1 LALKTPKF
9 YLAGSKRAR
18 KSGFLQSIDRKNPQ
32 VEQALRMARPVLAF
46 CFVCAAVPLFS
57 RGAGEEDRPLV
68 YTEYVLCITA
78 FDVSELPQ
86 SQQAIGRLLLNRF
99 TRRLAAVKIRTRT
112 ETEREWYEQA
122 ARNDARREAGEKL
135 AAKRDERDQL
145 IFAGLP
151 GWKFRKECKRV
162 DKEIADLEAGFT
174 KVDTIRPRAEEMPA
188 FKLAEGNPSAPL
200 PGEEESF
207 LTTQKADAFLTVSLY
222 PYYGRV
228 GARLRIYS
236 RFHAASYEEE
246 VVFSP
251 EDLNDAA
258 DEIAFRLEEAA
269 SGEGR
274 AMLTIRAEPE
284 KAQVLVD
291 GKLAVKGEPVVVNP
305 GTVSVVVSAEDYQ
318 PFEGEIDLA
327 PGEQT
332 ASNIV
337 LDPMEMEALALS
349 LTDGGP
355 AKIYIGALYAGELP
369 SYGTFEFRVPRGMY
383 RYLNAETEDGRA
395 GRVIVLGGE
404 ENRSLSIQ
412 PRILPAPDEKP
423 VEKRR
428 RQFYG
433 AWGRFWVSLPVTF
446 FIYGMKI
453 MYEAHL
459 TVGDESMYN
468 TAVLTNNLFT
478 GGAIVTGIFGA
489 ESLVR
494 LIIYINTANKEAV
507 PLWDY

>member
-1 LALKTPKF
+1 MKPAAAPHKLPEEP
-9 YLAGSKRAR
+9 AR
-18 KSGFLQSIDRKNPQ
+18 TTLP
-32 VEQALRMARPVLAF
+32 LRMRKKCLLR
-46 CFVCAAVPLFS
+46 VCLFSCCLFAAVPLFS
-57 RGAGEEDRPLV
+57 RGASEDERPLV
-68 YTEYVLCITA
+68 YTEYVLCLTD

-86 SQQAIGRLLLNRF
+86 SQQAVGRVLHNRF
-99 TRRLAAVKIRTRT
+99 TRRLEAVKIHTRT
-112 ETEREWYEQA
+112 EQERERYEQA
-122 ARNDARREAGEKL
+122 ARNEARREAGEKL

-151 GWKFRKECKRV
+151 GWKYRKECRRV
-162 DKEIADLEAGFT
+162 DKEIAGLEADFT
-174 KVDTIRPRAEEMPA
+174 KADTIQPRVEEMPA
-188 FKLAEGNPSAPL
+188 FKLAEGSLAPPL
-200 PGEEESF
+200 PGEEETF
-207 LTTQKADAFLTVSLY
+207 LTTHKADALLTVSLY
-222 PYYGRV
+222 PFYGRI
-228 GARLRIYS
+228 GARLRMYS

-251 EDLNDAA
+251 EDINDAA

-274 AMLTIRAEPE
+274 AVLTIRTEPE

-291 GKLAVKGEPVVVNP
+291 GKLAVKGEPLVVNP
-305 GTVSVVVSAEDYQ
+305 GTVSVIVSAEDYR

-327 PGEQT
+327 PGEK
-332 ASNIV
+332 ADSNIV
-337 LDPMEMEALALS
+337 LDPMEMEALTLS

-369 SYGTFEFRVPRGMY
+369 SYGAFEFRVPRGMY

-404 ENRSLSIQ
+404 ENRSLSIKPQ
-412 PRILPAPDEKP
+412 ILHGPDEKP

-446 FIYGMKI
+446 FVYGMKI
-453 MYEAHL
+453 MYEAHAK
-459 TVGDESMYN
+459 VGNESMYN

-478 GGAIVTGIFGA
+478 AGAIVTGVFGA